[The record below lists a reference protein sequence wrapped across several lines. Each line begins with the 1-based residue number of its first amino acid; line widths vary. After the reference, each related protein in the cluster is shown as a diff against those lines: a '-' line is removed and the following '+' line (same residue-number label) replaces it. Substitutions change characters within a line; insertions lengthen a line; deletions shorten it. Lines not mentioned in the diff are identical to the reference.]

1 MTVQTTTNV
10 ATGIGNDVTTV
21 FPFNFKLTSE
31 TDLVVLDV
39 TTADETYTELTLGSD
54 YTVQG
59 VGSEN
64 GGSITLTAPLPIGH
78 KVKMA
83 RELDILQQ
91 TDLRNQGKFF
101 AETHEEAFDRFIMIA
116 QQLQNAVDR
125 SVKVPITSD
134 TPADELY
141 QEFKD
146 DISQADQAATTAI
159 AAKNE
164 AQSIANK
171 FGDVDSAV
179 TLTEALRDQAA
190 ASAAESSASQALA
203 TSNADRAELAADT
216 AVGNVDVYDDTAAGL
231 AATTEGEQFQ
241 VLSADNTE
249 FIRYRHD
256 AGPTATEVGRYP
268 SAESVNALEDKV
280 RASTGPFFSVTDEA
294 GFLVME
300 YTAGGLETPEMRA
313 EQGVFTVKG
322 VCEIRGGSAAPDVAL
337 LVVDEYGFVGFRS
350 TDNGAA
356 ERDASNIA
364 HAMSLRSMLNSSTAP
379 VAYDYNVVLMYGQS
393 LSNGTEGWPAL
404 TTTAMEPG
412 NILMI
417 GDSPRPN
424 SGHGTWAPVGTLA
437 WSDLIEVVQ
446 SADDTSILTPAE
458 VAALSPG
465 SQNKGET
472 GGAAALHFWRELQL
486 GFRGKLTDPDR
497 KMVFINCGCG
507 GRTVEQLSKGAS
519 PELYARITSALTAA
533 KSLADGESK
542 TIGLVGV
549 IYAQGEYNYRPDFG
563 GTTDKAAFKA
573 LTAQLFDDIY
583 SDAQSILG
591 AQLPPAFITY
601 QTGGSYTRDSTDL
614 SIGMAQLE
622 LSKERDN
629 VYLAAPNY
637 HVVDKNGHLSA
648 NGYRW
653 LGHHYGEVMHR
664 VLDRREN
671 WFPLHP
677 IKAQVSGRTIYVD
690 FAVPVPPLQSRPAYN
705 ATSPVVRSDL
715 GFKVTDSGGEVALAS
730 VSIAGATVVKIE
742 LAEDING
749 AAKLWYAP
757 QSAGGNGNLFDSNSL
772 KALYDFEYN
781 AGTGQYASEN
791 IAALVGKPYP
801 LNNPCAAFCIDME
814 II

>member
-1 MTVQTTTNV
+1 MAYN
-10 ATGIGNDVTTV
+10 TGNPLGSTDPRDLIDNAGNLDEAV
-21 FPFNFKLTSE
+21 NSESE
-31 TDLVVLDV
+31 TWTDRRGVERATLPALIAAYPHAA
-39 TTADETYTELTLGSD
+39 ADAALAES
-54 YTVQG
+54 
-59 VGSEN
+59 
-64 GGSITLTAPLPIGH
+64 
-78 KVKMA
+78 A
-83 RELDILQQ
+83 RAS
-91 TDLRNQGKFF
+91 
-101 AETHEEAFDRFIMIA
+101 AEGA
-116 QQLQNAVDR
+116 AV
-125 SVKVPITSD
+125 
-134 TPADELY
+134 
-141 QEFKD
+141 
-146 DISQADQAATTAI
+146 QADDA
-159 AAKNE
+159 
-164 AQSIANK
+164 
-171 FGDVDSAV
+171 
-179 TLTEALRDQAA
+179 
-190 ASAAESSASQALA
+190 
-203 TSNADRAELAADT
+203 ADRAELAADS
-216 AVGNVDVYDDTAAGL
+216 AVGNADVYDDIAAGL
-231 AATTEGEQFQ
+231 AATAEGDQFQ

-249 FIRYRHD
+249 FVRYRHD
-256 AGPTATEVGRYP
+256 VGPVATEVGRYP
-268 SAESVNALEDKV
+268 SAESVSVLANKV

-294 GFLVME
+294 GFSVME
-300 YTAGGLETPEMRA
+300 YTAEGLETPEMRA

-337 LVVDEYGFVGFRS
+337 LVVDEFGFVGFRS
-350 TDNGAA
+350 TDNGGAEPSGESFA

-379 VAYDYNVVLMYGQS
+379 VAYDYNLVLMYGQS

-412 NILMI
+412 SILMI

-424 SGHGTWAPVGTLA
+424 STHGAWAQVGALA

-446 SADDTSILTPAE
+446 DTASPGVILTPAQI
-458 VAALSPG
+458 AGLSPG
-465 SQNKGET
+465 AQNLGET

-614 SIGMAQLE
+614 SVGMAQIE

-757 QSAGGNGNLFDSNSL
+757 QSAGGNGNLFDSNSI

-801 LNNPCAAFCIDME
+801 LNNPCAAFCIDVE